1 MFTFLI
7 FKELK
12 NNLINIS
19 INAKHLVINKLA
31 SPSGAPFADA
41 NEAIFK
47 LPLVTGKKKLN
58 LHQKI
63 QEYLHIYQY
72 IYLFLLFDIFLHLEK
87 WQNVFLH
94 FISTF
99 NFKL

>member
-19 INAKHLVINKLA
+19 INAKHLVINKLV
-31 SPSGAPFADA
+31 SPTGAPFADA

-47 LPLVTGKKKLN
+47 LSLVTGKKNTKFTSKNSRILT
-58 LHQKI
+58 
-63 QEYLHIYQY
+63 YLP
-72 IYLFLLFDIFLHLEK
+72 IYLL
-87 WQNVFLH
+87 VFTLRP
-94 FISTF
+94 ISPF
-99 NFKL
+99 GEMAKCISPFH